1 MRSYSLRS
9 FEGYLNEMAVAL
21 QSKPCTCIYIYA
33 HDRLYVY
40 LFISNALQANHTIPL
55 IYRHV
60 HISLIYNFT
69 VSYRD
74 GPVPDH
80 LRVPRP
86 ALALDLDND

>member
-55 IYRHV
+55 IY
-60 HISLIYNFT
+60 NFT